1 MKYLVADWEEFIN
14 PSFVRYEDG
23 GRTCGWDWQ
32 IFDYYEDANTYVRN
46 KLDKMDNPFVSFVIV
61 PIDTDNMEVVALV
74 DGDN

>member
-14 PSFVRYEDG
+14 PAFIRYEDG
-23 GRTCGWDWQ
+23 GRTCGCDWQ
-32 IFDYYEDANTYVRN
+32 IFDYYEDANAYVRN
-46 KLDKMDNPFVSFVIV
+46 KLDKMDNPFVSFIIV